1 MRIAQT
7 KHNTD
12 NMSEQQNNGQRRN
25 QGGNRNNNR
34 NRNNNNRNNNNRN
47 RNNNNRGKN
56 RNYKKREPKPLV
68 LTRWQKFLKAIGLF
82 NEEKARKQQHI
93 ASKIDKPVH
102 RNKDEAT
109 KAHKNTNT
117 GGTKNTRNAK
127 TRRAPERVPVE
138 TPRLYVGNLSYDA
151 SDSDIEELF
160 KGIGNVKN
168 VEIIYNRHT
177 HRSKGY
183 GFVQMF
189 NTEDAMRAVEVLHD
203 QPFLGRNLI
212 VNGSKAR
219 NPDDPSAK
227 QNDNTEE
234 TADTS
239 AA

>member
-1 MRIAQT
+1 
-7 KHNTD
+7 
-12 NMSEQQNNGQRRN
+12 MSEQQNNGQRRN

-34 NRNNNNRNNNNRN
+34 NNNNRNNNRN
-47 RNNNNRGKN
+47 RSNNNRSNNN
-56 RNYKKREPKPLV
+56 RTQKKSAPKPLV
-68 LTRWQKFLKAIGLF
+68 LTGWQKFLKMIGLF
-82 NEEKARKQQHI
+82 NEEKARKAHEQAEKVNKSLNQK
-93 ASKIDKPVH
+93 SKPSHKREAESNGKAAAKP
-102 RNKDEAT
+102 N
-109 KAHKNTNT
+109 
-117 GGTKNTRNAK
+117 NTRNAK
-127 TRRAPERVPVE
+127 PRRAPEKVPVE

-189 NTEDAMRAVEVLHD
+189 NTDDAKRAVEVLHD

-219 NPDDPSAK
+219 NPDDPAAK
-227 QNDNTEE
+227 QNEE